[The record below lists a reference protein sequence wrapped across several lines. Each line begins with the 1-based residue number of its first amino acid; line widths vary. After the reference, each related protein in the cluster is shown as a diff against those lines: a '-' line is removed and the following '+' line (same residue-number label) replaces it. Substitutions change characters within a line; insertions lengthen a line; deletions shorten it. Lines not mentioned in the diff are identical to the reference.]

1 VYSKSVSRKLIASP
15 RSRLSASA
23 MAIGTI
29 FLACILAAPARSQ
42 ESQSQAE
49 SVADAAWAARK
60 RIANSTQHPKVITN
74 ADLGVHEP
82 VPSTSA
88 FRLPSASSNAAE
100 ASDLA
105 TVTCD
110 SPEADN
116 LKMQLQA
123 AEQDLARLRSELSYQ
138 PPVISNRDL
147 DLQYFQPGNS
157 GLNVGSPPLL
167 DSEPPAPARVAEVEL
182 QERIAS
188 LQKALRLKCEPPDA
202 ASIQIQIDDLK
213 QQMDLLQRQFA
224 LDQDA
229 YYSQPNFAEDSA
241 GKTQLDAE
249 QQQIQA
255 LQAEIDQLRQ
265 QLAALNLPQA

>member
-1 VYSKSVSRKLIASP
+1 MSIA
-15 RSRLSASA
+15 
-23 MAIGTI
+23 TI
-29 FLACILAAPARSQ
+29 FLACVFAAPARSQ
-42 ESQSQAE
+42 ESQSQTE
-49 SVADAAWAARK
+49 SVAEAARNARE
-60 RIANSTQHPKVITN
+60 RIANSTTHPRVITN
-74 ADLGVHEP
+74 ADFGAHDP
-82 VPSTSA
+82 VPTASA
-88 FRLPSASSNAAE
+88 FRLPSSSSNAAE
-100 ASDLA
+100 ASDLPA
-105 TVTCD
+105 SCD
-110 SPEADN
+110 SPEAER